1 MTNWVFTDKTFL
13 VVGGGRGIGRATALT
28 LARHG
33 ARVVID
39 DLGCDAHGEGHD
51 PNVAAAV
58 AAEVRA
64 LGGQALSFAHDAR
77 KPETPQQLVQAC
89 LESFGAVHGG
99 VYCAGFTRERPLLR
113 MTDEDLDALLDVQLR
128 GAFRFTRDLG
138 RALVD
143 QRQGGSIVLSGS
155 TAAFFG
161 TAAQAGAAA
170 AAGAVASLAR
180 TAATELRRQGVRVN
194 CVVPTARTRL
204 TEHLPLFRS
213 IRADSLSAEH
223 VANVICHLL
232 SEAAQDVHGELIGVA
247 GGRTY
252 AFRMSET
259 SGLFREG
266 PPVQWEELAASWRE
280 VTRT

>member
-1 MTNWVFTDKTFL
+1 MGVFSDRSYI
-13 VVGGGRGIGRATALT
+13 VVGGGRGIGRATALA

-33 ARVVID
+33 ARVVVD
-39 DLGCDAHGEGHD
+39 DNGCDANGEGHD
-51 PNVAAAV
+51 PNVAAEVV
-58 AAEVRA
+58 AEIKA
-64 LGGQALSFAHDAR
+64 LGGEALALSHDAR
-77 KPETPQQLVQAC
+77 SREAPQQLVEAC
-89 LESFGAVHGG
+89 IKAFGAVHGG
-99 VYCAGFTRERPLLR
+99 LYCAGFTRERALLR
-113 MTDEDLDALLDVQLR
+113 MTDEDLDGLLDVHLR

-143 QRQGGSIVLSGS
+143 QRQGGSIILASS

-161 TAAQAGAAA
+161 SAAQAGAAA

-194 CVVPTARTRL
+194 CLIPTARTRL
-204 TEHLPLFRS
+204 TEQLPLFRS
-213 IRADSLSAEH
+213 IRADSLSSEH
-223 VANVICHLL
+223 VASVVCHLL
-232 SEAAQDVHGELIGVA
+232 SDAAQDVHGEVIGVA

-266 PPVQWEELAASWRE
+266 PPMEWEELAASWRE

>member
-1 MTNWVFTDKTFL
+1 MGLFSDRAYV
-13 VVGGGRGIGRATALT
+13 VVGGGRGIGRATALA
-28 LARHG
+28 LAQHG
-33 ARVVID
+33 ARLVID
-39 DLGCDAHGEGHD
+39 DVGCDANGEGHD
-51 PNVAAAV
+51 PNVAAEV
-58 AAEVRA
+58 AAEIRSRGGEA
-64 LGGQALSFAHDAR
+64 LALSLDAR
-77 KPETPQQLVQAC
+77 TRDTPQRLVEAC
-89 LESFGAVHGG
+89 TKAFGVVNGG
-99 VYCAGFTRERPLLR
+99 LYCAGFTRERALLR
-113 MTDEDLDALLDVQLR
+113 MNDEDLDSLLDVQVR

-143 QRQGGSIVLSGS
+143 QRQGGSIVLCSS
-155 TAAFFG
+155 NAAFFG
-161 TAAQAGAAA
+161 SAAQAGAAA

-194 CVVPTARTRL
+194 CVIPTARTRL

-213 IRADSLSAEH
+213 IKADSLSAEH
-223 VANVICHLL
+223 VASVIGHLL
-232 SEAAQDVHGELIGVA
+232 SDAAQDVHGELIGVA

-266 PPVQWEELAASWRE
+266 PPVEWGDLAAGWRE

>member
-1 MTNWVFTDKTFL
+1 MGVFTDKAFL
-13 VVGGGRGIGRATALT
+13 VVGGGRGIGRATALA

-39 DLGCDAHGEGHD
+39 DLGCDANGEGHD
-51 PNVAAAV
+51 PNVATEV
-58 AAEVRA
+58 AAEVRSE
-64 LGGQALSFAHDAR
+64 GGQALAFSHDAR
-77 KPETPQQLVQAC
+77 KREAPQQLVEAC
-89 LESFGAVHGG
+89 IKEFGGIHGG
-99 VYCAGFTRERPLLR
+99 LYCAGFTRERPLLR
-113 MTDEDLDALLDVQLR
+113 MTDDDFDGVLDVHLR
-128 GAFRFTRDLG
+128 GAFRFTRELG

-143 QRQGGSIVLSGS
+143 QRQGGSIVLASS

-161 TAAQAGAAA
+161 SASQASAAA

-213 IRADSLSAEH
+213 IKADSLSAEH

-232 SEAAQDVHGELIGVA
+232 SDAAQDVHGELVGVA

-266 PPVQWEELAASWRE
+266 PPVEWGELAASWRE